1 MEFSLIQEHLKNMSE
16 KDIPGMLTHLSR
28 AQDYFTRS
36 QKVEVFEGLVKS
48 CKMLW
53 LGFSVNFSHAQG
65 KFSWVAWKP

>member
-1 MEFSLIQEHLKNMSE
+1 MSE
-16 KDIPGMLTHLSR
+16 EDIPGMLTHLYR

-53 LGFSVNFSHAQG
+53 LGFSRA
-65 KFSWVAWKP
+65 KEKLSWVAWKP